1 MDDDPQTLRYVRDAL
16 SEAGYAP
23 VVTADP
29 EEVFRLMEEEEPSLV
44 VLDLVLPGVDGI
56 ELMRGI
62 REAKDVPVIFL
73 SVYGQDEV
81 VARAFDMGAADYV
94 VKPFSPTELA
104 ARIRAALRR
113 RTVPELVEPS
123 EPYVLGDLT
132 IDYAERRVTVAGRP
146 VELTD
151 IEYRMLAELSV
162 SAGRVLT
169 NVQLLQRVWGLDKT
183 GGSGPVRNII
193 KRLRGKLG
201 DDAGN
206 PTYIF
211 NEPRVGYRMPEG
223 EVPGPEDS

>member
-1 MDDDPQTLRYVRDAL
+1 
-16 SEAGYAP
+16 
-23 VVTADP
+23 
-29 EEVFRLMEEEEPSLV
+29 MEEEEPSLV

-146 VELTD
+146 VELTG
-151 IEYRMLAELSV
+151 IEHRMLAELSAG
-162 SAGRVLT
+162 AGRVLT

-206 PTYIF
+206 PAYIF

-223 EVPGPEDS
+223 ETPDSLDA